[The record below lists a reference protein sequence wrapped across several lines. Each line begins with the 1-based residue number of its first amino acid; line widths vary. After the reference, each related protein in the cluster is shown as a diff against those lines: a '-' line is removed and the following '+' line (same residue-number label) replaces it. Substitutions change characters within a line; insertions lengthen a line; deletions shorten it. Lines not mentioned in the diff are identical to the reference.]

1 MSREART
8 IRFEFR
14 LSYEE
19 SKTLNRIAAKL
30 GEADASKALR
40 RLMAMYEAGELERD
54 HVKEAMRSV
63 LDERESEAKAN
74 MERWIAYGKSLVK

>member
-1 MSREART
+1 MTKPDVLVMPSGRAPGKNSART

-30 GEADASKALR
+30 GETDASKALR
-40 RLMAMYEAGELERD
+40 RLMQMYEAGELAIDAVMVALRRF
-54 HVKEAMRSV
+54 EAEKM
-63 LDERESEAKAN
+63 ESAK
-74 MERWIAYGKSLVK
+74 